1 MMWPFS
7 KISAQFGAAKQC
19 GPGRST
25 SITRL
30 LNWSAIKVLPGELKL
45 PSFAAAIWRTS
56 ASVCEFYRKTSYQ
69 TASMQI
75 ADQCDAIGT
84 TLLLSDADL
93 ALTIIRI
100 ALSRPAGERRATAI
114 QNAKTAFRRICELAS
129 SVHMEPDAIQNLS
142 TKLEAIRFAL
152 DEAEGTVVP
161 VQT

>member
-1 MMWPFS
+1 
-7 KISAQFGAAKQC
+7 
-19 GPGRST
+19 
-25 SITRL
+25 
-30 LNWSAIKVLPGELKL
+30 
-45 PSFAAAIWRTS
+45 
-56 ASVCEFYRKTSYQ
+56 
-69 TASMQI
+69 MQI

-114 QNAKTAFRRICELAS
+114 QNAKSAFRLICELAS

>member
-1 MMWPFS
+1 
-7 KISAQFGAAKQC
+7 
-19 GPGRST
+19 
-25 SITRL
+25 
-30 LNWSAIKVLPGELKL
+30 
-45 PSFAAAIWRTS
+45 
-56 ASVCEFYRKTSYQ
+56 
-69 TASMQI
+69 MQI

-114 QNAKTAFRRICELAS
+114 QNAKTAFRRICELAP
-129 SVHMEPDAIQNLS
+129 SVQLEQNVLENFS
-142 TKLEAIRFAL
+142 AKLEAIRFAL